1 MLLQLLPVVSFFF
14 LGLLQPS
21 FEVQGCSLF
30 FFSTTMLGNGGASTS
45 TAAEGRRRRR
55 RSLNAYI
62 NKPCRYL
69 SLAKVQ
75 QYVLTITLRHGLS
88 VAQAVLTMSTNW
100 TENVS
105 LSGIAIYEQILTH
118 FLNGLIRGRPKR
130 GKGSCFYG
138 VRQSEDTHDAAVST
152 HVGGGGG
159 LKSSPPSMCSSELYC
174 HFSVF
179 FSAPHMLAVRQNNC
193 FTYLPSSD
201 PSCSSAASSGIWW
214 YFCWLVLIA
223 VLFILLMS
231 FPSVEGRRMIAW
243 NRFFF
248 QGCNSLTSLNVKLT
262 MLLRGSIT

>member
-1 MLLQLLPVVSFFF
+1 MPFYFCCCNYCLWFISFFLVCF
-14 LGLLQPS
+14 NPVS
-21 FEVQGCSLF
+21 RCKDAAC

-75 QYVLTITLRHGLS
+75 QYVLTSTLRHGLS

-152 HVGGGGG
+152 HVGGGRI
-159 LKSSPPSMCSSELYC
+159 KI
-174 HFSVF
+174 
-179 FSAPHMLAVRQNNC
+179 LASFN
-193 FTYLPSSD
+193 
-201 PSCSSAASSGIWW
+201 
-214 YFCWLVLIA
+214 VLQWVI
-223 VLFILLMS
+223 MS
-231 FPSVEGRRMIAW
+231 
-243 NRFFF
+243 
-248 QGCNSLTSLNVKLT
+248 
-262 MLLRGSIT
+262 LLRLLFCSPHASCETK